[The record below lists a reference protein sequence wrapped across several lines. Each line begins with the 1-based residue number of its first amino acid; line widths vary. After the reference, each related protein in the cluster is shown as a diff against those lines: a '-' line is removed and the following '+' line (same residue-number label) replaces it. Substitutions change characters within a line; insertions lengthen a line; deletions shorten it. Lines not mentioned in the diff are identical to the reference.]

1 MADVIYQAQ
10 APLEFIPPAFNPLLL
25 RVVHLLLPSWINWQ
39 TAITQIEADNVETLV
54 DVYRQFQEGKIRF
67 MLAFRHP
74 KTDDPLCLGYLL
86 SQLVPKVARS
96 QGTALEFPIHAHF
109 IYDRGIPLWAGAH
122 VGWVMSHLGGTP
134 IQRGKADWTGLRS
147 ARELFAN
154 GKFPMAAA
162 PEGATNGLSEN
173 ISPLEPGIAQL
184 GFWCAEDLHKAG
196 RDQQV
201 LIVPVGIKYSYV
213 DAPWDAIANLLS
225 ELEVASGLPVNPS
238 EHASVES
245 LYPRLLTLA
254 EHLLSLME
262 QFYTRFYHL
271 KLPDAKTV
279 VGEIED
285 RNEVL
290 AVRLQALLNAALLI
304 SEQYFDLQSKGTLSD
319 RCRRVEQA
327 GWNYIFREDFK
338 DVKGVSAVE
347 KALGDRVAEEANAR
361 MWHMRL
367 VESFVAVSGNYIR
380 ENPTVERFA
389 ETTLILWQMI
399 AKIKGD
405 KAVQRPQLGKQKV
418 KITVGEPISVSER
431 YPAYREN
438 RLGARQAVAEV
449 TNDLQHALEGLI

>member
-1 MADVIYQAQ
+1 M
-10 APLEFIPPAFNPLLL
+10 
-25 RVVHLLLPSWINWQ
+25 
-39 TAITQIEADNVETLV
+39 
-54 DVYRQFQEGKIRF
+54 
-67 MLAFRHP
+67 
-74 KTDDPLCLGYLL
+74 
-86 SQLVPKVARS
+86 
-96 QGTALEFPIHAHF
+96 
-109 IYDRGIPLWAGAH
+109 
-122 VGWVMSHLGGTP
+122 
-134 IQRGKADWTGLRS
+134 
-147 ARELFAN
+147 
-154 GKFPMAAA
+154 
-162 PEGATNGLSEN
+162 
-173 ISPLEPGIAQL
+173 
-184 GFWCAEDLHKAG
+184 
-196 RDQQV
+196 
-201 LIVPVGIKYSYV
+201 
-213 DAPWDAIANLLS
+213 
-225 ELEVASGLPVNPS
+225 
-238 EHASVES
+238 
-245 LYPRLLTLA
+245 
-254 EHLLSLME
+254 
-262 QFYTRFYHL
+262 
-271 KLPDAKTV
+271 
-279 VGEIED
+279 
-285 RNEVL
+285 L

-418 KITVGEPISVSER
+418 KITVGEPISVSQR
-431 YPAYREN
+431 YPAYKEN